1 MPRLGSPAVAQRAAA
16 PSTNA
21 KERVP
26 CLQLRDKPPVMSA
39 GRKVENQAQ
48 EQTQTIATAIG
59 KPAAKAPKIVKV
71 NAESRFASGRTLSN
85 DMSLTPSR
93 G

>member
-1 MPRLGSPAVAQRAAA
+1 MMKYRNREYTVVQGIERGVWKW
-16 PSTNA
+16 STSVDDVVI
-21 KERVP
+21 KGGKQV
-26 CLQLRDKPPVMSA
+26 
-39 GRKVENQAQ
+39 Q
-48 EQTQTIATAIG
+48 EQTQIIATAIG

-85 DMSLTPSR
+85 DMSLTPPR

>member
-1 MPRLGSPAVAQRAAA
+1 M
-16 PSTNA
+16 
-21 KERVP
+21 
-26 CLQLRDKPPVMSA
+26 QLRDKPPVMSA
-39 GRKVENQAQ
+39 GLKVGKQAQ

-71 NAESRFASGRTLSN
+71 KAESRFASGRTLSN
-85 DMSLTPSR
+85 DMSLTPPR